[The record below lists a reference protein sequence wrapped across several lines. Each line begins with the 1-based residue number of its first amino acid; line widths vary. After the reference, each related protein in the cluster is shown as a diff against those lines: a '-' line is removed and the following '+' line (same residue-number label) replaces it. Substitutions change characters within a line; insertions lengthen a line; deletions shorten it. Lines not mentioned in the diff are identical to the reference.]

1 MKNKMNKDGDKLS
14 ELILLYEHF
23 LGEMKDIVDDK
34 FVILEEVE
42 ELSKSIALIE
52 VRLEELYSEIN
63 DGKTT

>member
-1 MKNKMNKDGDKLS
+1 MNKDGDKLS